1 MVKGTPQTIA
11 ERRETIIHACET
23 LYQSMSFKDITLKEI
38 GNEVPFSRPTIYNY
52 FQTKEEIFLALF
64 EREYDRWNAE
74 LETILRENDAL
85 TGTELA
91 DRIARSLERRP
102 QLLKLLSMNNFDM
115 EANSRQERL
124 TSFKSA
130 YGKSLAN
137 VRRILKKFC
146 PDLNENA
153 VERFIYVFFPFL
165 FGVYP
170 YTSVTEKQRAAMRDA
185 GVTYTY
191 PSVYEIIRACIQELL
206 GSGEEMQCASR

>member
-1 MVKGTPQTIA
+1 MVKGTPELIA
-11 ERRETIIHACET
+11 ERRETIINACET

-38 GNEVPFSRPTIYNY
+38 GNAVPFSRPTIYNY

-115 EANSRQERL
+115 EANSRQELL
-124 TSFKSA
+124 TSFKRA
-130 YGKSLAN
+130 YGQSLRN
-137 VRRILKKFC
+137 VQRLLETFC
-146 PDLNENA
+146 PDMDKA
-153 VERFIYVFFPFL
+153 AIDRVIYVFFPFL

-170 YTSVTEKQRAAMRDA
+170 YTAVTEKQRAAMRDA